1 MKIAHFAD
9 IHFRGL
15 SRHDEYRNAFNDSF
29 KKLRDLKPD
38 VIYIGG
44 DIVHSKTQ
52 GITPELIDILSWWFK
67 SLADIA
73 PVDVILGNHDGLLL
87 NKDRQDAITPI
98 ISALADKRIRLFKKS
113 GVYEAPV
120 RGFNWCV
127 FSPFDEESWDAVIP
141 DKDGINIALYHGPVH
156 GAKSD
161 SDFDLS
167 GHVTIDLFEKF
178 DFGLFGDIHRRQFLN
193 DAESIA
199 YCGSTIQQNYGEEV
213 EKGFLFWDIK
223 SKNKFNTK
231 FIPVKN
237 DSPFINID
245 WDVDVV
251 NTLSKLT
258 SAPDKSRIRFNL
270 PDSVTDVD
278 ARSLHDMAL
287 KMKSFTEVVFKIDS
301 KIEKK
306 SESIVTQFKSSNL
319 RDRES
324 IKNVITDYLKE
335 RSVTDAKISIALKEF
350 DKYFD
355 EVTFDDEVARNVMWS
370 LKNIEFDNVFA
381 YGEKNS
387 INFDNL
393 QGITG
398 IFGKNRAGKSSII
411 GTIVYN
417 LFNTSDRGSM
427 KNLHIINTDAES
439 CRSKINLTVS
449 GEDYEIT
456 RESTK
461 NYPKKGEVWANTTL
475 SLKKKSTGDLIQDMN
490 DEQRRETEKI
500 VRKLIGTSDDFF
512 YTCLAPQGQ
521 MNMFINEKSTS
532 RKQILSRFLDLEIF
546 DKYLECVKQDL
557 SPLKNSIKGASSL
570 ESLNQTHATLTQEKL
585 ELEEKTETLRELI
598 SKKRLELS
606 KMSSPETNEVVS
618 DLDIDNA
625 EQKLDKISREID
637 GINEKI
643 ADLNAKIEEYA
654 DKIKRIQD
662 VRTTFSLE
670 ELQKQQDAIADLE
683 MKYAINLKDLEAK
696 DKDLDKLRRSVE
708 ILNNVPCGDSFPT
721 CIFIKDAHNSKK
733 VIEIEEST
741 RTALQRTI
749 DVLKEKLKETSRE
762 DVKTKIEKINKLS
775 ILENELDV
783 KRTQAK
789 SQIEVFSERLTN
801 KAETRQSLE
810 RDLITLKKKS
820 KEQAESGSHDRHK
833 AYIDLKATIET
844 YEKQLL
850 TSASLHGRTTEKL
863 TNTAAQIETLR
874 TALER
879 FETLTLLENSF
890 SKKGIPQNIISKNL
904 PLINSEISKILS
916 GIAGFTVE
924 IECDDSSSI
933 EIYINYGDRRRI
945 IELGSGMEKMISSI
959 AIRVAL
965 TNISSLPKSDMLII
979 DEGFGVLDESNLESC
994 ARLLQNLK
1002 NYFRK
1007 ILIISHVDAI
1017 KDIVDN
1023 MVSIDTTSGK
1033 ARVSYE

>member
-9 IHFRGL
+9 VHFRGL
-15 SRHDEYRNAFNDSF
+15 SRHDEYRSSFNDAF
-29 KKLRDLKPD
+29 KKLRNLNPD
-38 VIYIGG
+38 VIYVGG

-52 GITPELIDILSWWFK
+52 GITPELIDILTWWFK
-67 SLADIA
+67 NLADIA

-98 ISALADKRIRLFKKS
+98 ITALNNDRIRLFKQS
-113 GVYEAPV
+113 GVYDAPV
-120 RGFNWCV
+120 KGFKWCV
-127 FSPFDEESWDAVIP
+127 FSPFDEESWSKVQP
-141 DKDGINIALYHGPVH
+141 DKSCINIALYHGPVH

-161 SDFDLS
+161 SDFNLT
-167 GHVTIDLFEKF
+167 GHVTLDLFERF
-178 DFGLFGDIHRRQFLN
+178 DFGFFGDIHKRQFLN
-193 DAESIA
+193 DAETIA
-199 YCGSTIQQNYGEEV
+199 YCGSTIQQNYGEETD
-213 EKGFLFWDIK
+213 KGFLFWDVK
-223 SKNKFNTK
+223 SKNKFTTK
-231 FIPVKN
+231 FISVQN
-237 DSPFINID
+237 ESPFINVD
-245 WDVDVV
+245 WDDSVV
-251 NTLSKLT
+251 KTLEKLT
-258 SAPDKSRIRFNL
+258 GAPDKSRIRFNL
-270 PDSVTDVD
+270 PSYVSDVD
-278 ARSLHDMAL
+278 ARSLHDMAIKL
-287 KMKSFTEVVFKIDS
+287 KTFSEVVFKVES

-306 SESIVTQFKSSNL
+306 SEDIVSQLKSSNL

-324 IKNVITDYLKE
+324 IKTVITDYLKE
-335 RSVTDAKISIALKEF
+335 KTVSDSKIALAIKEF

-355 EVTFDDEVARNVMWS
+355 DVTFDDEVARNVSWS

-398 IFGKNRAGKSSII
+398 IFGRNRAGKSSII

-417 LFNTSDRGSM
+417 LFNTSDRGAM

-439 CRSKINLTVS
+439 CKSKINLSVS
-449 GEDYEIT
+449 GEDYELT

-475 SLKKKSTGDLIQDMN
+475 SLKKKSTGDVIQDMN

-532 RKQILSRFLDLEIF
+532 RKQILSRFLDLDIF

-557 SPLKNSIKGASSL
+557 SPLKSSLKSVASL
-570 ESLNQTHATLTQEKL
+570 ESLNQSYSTLATEKL
-585 ELEEKTETLRELI
+585 ELESKTSLLKEEI
-598 SKKRLELS
+598 SSKRAELS
-606 KMSSPETNEVVS
+606 KLSTPETNEVIS
-618 DLDIDNA
+618 DLDIESA
-625 EQKLDKISREID
+625 EQRLDRAIKEIEAIRQKILDLNENVQEYSDKIQR
-637 GINEKI
+637 I
-643 ADLNAKIEEYA
+643 AD
-654 DKIKRIQD
+654 
-662 VRTTFSLE
+662 VRMTFSIE
-670 ELQKQQDAIADLE
+670 ELQKQQEAIADLE

-696 DKDLDKLRRSVE
+696 DKDLDKLRRNVE

-721 CIFIKDAHNSKK
+721 CVFIKDAHLSKK
-733 VIEIEEST
+733 VIEIEENT
-741 RTALQRTI
+741 RVTLQRTI
-749 DVLKEKLKETSRE
+749 DVLKEKLTETSRE
-762 DVKTKIEKINKLS
+762 DIRSKIEKINKLS
-775 ILENELDV
+775 VLEKDLESKKVHAAAQITLFAERLDNKENARSNIEKELNEL
-783 KRTQAK
+783 R
-789 SQIEVFSERLTN
+789 
-801 KAETRQSLE
+801 
-810 RDLITLKKKS
+810 KKS
-820 KEQAESGSHDRHK
+820 KAQHESGSHDKHRR
-833 AYIDLKATIET
+833 YLDLKGSIESS
-844 YEKQLL
+844 EKQLL
-850 TSASLHGRTTEKL
+850 ATASTHGRVTEKL
-863 TNTAAQIETLR
+863 INTHSQIETLR
-874 TALER
+874 TSLER
-879 FETLTLLENSF
+879 FEILTLLENAF
-890 SKKGIPQNIISKNL
+890 SKKGIPQNIIAKNL
-904 PLINSEISKILS
+904 PLINTEISKILS

-933 EIYINYGDRRRI
+933 EIFINYGDRRRI

-1023 MVSIDTTSGK
+1023 MISIDTVAGK
-1033 ARVSYE
+1033 SRVSYE

>member
-15 SRHDEYRNAFNDSF
+15 SRHDEYRKSFNDSF
-29 KKLRDLKPD
+29 IKLRDLKPD

-52 GITPELIDILSWWFK
+52 GITPELIDILTWWFK

-98 ISALADKRIRLFKKS
+98 ITALADNRIRLFKQS
-113 GVYEAPV
+113 GVYDAPIKN
-120 RGFNWCV
+120 FKWCV
-127 FSPFDEESWDAVIP
+127 FSPFDEESWDQVLP
-141 DKDGINIALYHGPVH
+141 VKDNINIALYHGPVH

-167 GHVTIDLFEKF
+167 GHVSIDQFEKF

-193 DAESIA
+193 DAETIA

-223 SKNKFNTK
+223 SKNKFSTK
-231 FIPVKN
+231 FILVQN
-237 DSPFINID
+237 DSPFINVD
-245 WDVDVV
+245 WASDVV
-251 NTLSKLT
+251 DTLGKLT
-258 SAPDKSRIRFNL
+258 SLPEKSRIRFNL
-270 PDSVTDVD
+270 PGTVSDVD

-335 RSVTDAKISIALKEF
+335 RSVADLKISSALKEF

-355 EVTFDDEVARNVMWS
+355 DVTFDDEVARNVLWS

-381 YGEKNS
+381 YGDKNS

-427 KNLHIINTDAES
+427 KNLHIINTDSES
-439 CRSKINLTVS
+439 CRSKINLAVS

-500 VRKLIGTSDDFF
+500 VRKLIGSADDFF

-532 RKQILSRFLDLEIF
+532 RKQILSRFLDLDIF

-557 SPLKNSIKGASSL
+557 SPLKNSIKNTSSL
-570 ESLNQTHATLTQEKL
+570 EHLTQTHSALTQEKINL
-585 ELEEKTETLRELI
+585 EDQSETLRDI
-598 SKKRLELS
+598 IANKRLELS
-606 KMSSPETNEVVS
+606 KMTTPESNDVISEA
-618 DLDIDNA
+618 DINNA
-625 EQKLDKISREID
+625 EQKLDKISKEID
-637 GINEKI
+637 SINEKI
-643 ADLNAKIEEYA
+643 DDLNNKIEEYT

-670 ELQKQQDAIADLE
+670 ELQKQQEAIADLE
-683 MKYAINLKDLEAK
+683 MKYAINLKDLESK

-708 ILNNVPCGDSFPT
+708 ILNTVPCGDSFPT
-721 CIFIKDAHNSKK
+721 CVFIKDAHNSKK
-733 VIEIEEST
+733 VIEIEENT
-741 RTALQRTI
+741 RATIQRTI
-749 DVLKEKLKETSRE
+749 DVLNEKLKETSRE

-775 ILENELDV
+775 LLENELET
-783 KRTQAK
+783 KRTQAM
-789 SQIEVFSERLTN
+789 SQVEILTERLTN
-801 KAETRQSLE
+801 KEETHKTLQKEIAS
-810 RDLITLKKKS
+810 LKKKS
-820 KEQAESGSHDRHK
+820 KEQEKSGSHDRHK
-833 AYIDLKATIET
+833 AYIELKALIET
-844 YEKQLL
+844 HEKQLL
-850 TSASLHGRTTEKL
+850 SSASSHGRVTEKL
-863 TNTAAQIETLR
+863 TNTAAQIEILR

-979 DEGFGVLDESNLESC
+979 DEGFGVLDESNLEAC

-1023 MVSIDTTSGK
+1023 MISIDTVGGK